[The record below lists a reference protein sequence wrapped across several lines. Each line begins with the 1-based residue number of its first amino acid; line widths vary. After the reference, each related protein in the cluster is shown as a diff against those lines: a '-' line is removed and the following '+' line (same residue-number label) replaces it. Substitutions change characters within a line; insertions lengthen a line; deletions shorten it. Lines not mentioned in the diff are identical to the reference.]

1 MTKLTMVFEEKDYGA
16 DLNVEF
22 EGNVKDIASAFGS
35 LEYELIKKL
44 VEKKGIKELKAV
56 DIVAKTSM
64 NVVSDYIIDDEEK
77 IRAEI
82 SEFENNAEMHP
93 GMSMPTVLM
102 AALGMGFGFGFGCTD
117 PVDSKRFRH

>member
-44 VEKKGIKELKAV
+44 ESNVE
-56 DIVAKTSM
+56 M
-64 NVVSDYIIDDEEK
+64 Q
-77 IRAEI
+77 
-82 SEFENNAEMHP
+82 P

-102 AALGMGFGFGFGCTD
+102 AVLGMGLGCA

>member
-82 SEFENNAEMHP
+82 SELESNAEMHP

-102 AALGMGFGFGFGCTD
+102 AALGMGFGFGCTD

>member
-77 IRAEI
+77 IKAEI
-82 SEFENNAEMHP
+82 SELESNAEMHP

-102 AALGMGFGFGFGCTD
+102 AALGMGFGFGCTG
-117 PVDSKRFRH
+117 PVDPKRFRH

>member
-16 DLNVEF
+16 DLKVEF

-44 VEKKGIKELKAV
+44 VEKKGVKDLKAV

-77 IRAEI
+77 IKAEI
-82 SEFENNAEMHP
+82 SEFESNVEMQP

-102 AALGMGFGFGFGCTD
+102 AVLGMGLGCV
-117 PVDSKRFRH
+117 PADSKRFRH